1 MFTPPSVNQIASAYQ
16 GNPAPL
22 AQKVDQDKKQHGGI
36 PQDLRQLLAL
46 NDINQMRQGAGIQAA
61 LNAPPNMPTVAED
74 VQAKAKQ
81 ALQARMVQEAQKQ
94 MAKDGRPG
102 IVPMGV
108 PQPRPQPEE
117 QGIDSLPSNVG
128 ESYFHGGVVS
138 FDEGGPTPDTRSA
151 DDILREQMR
160 VNEEAKRQAA
170 IERQKTEVGA
180 PDTSQID
187 RLMAELETRK
197 AKLAAPKPGYDAM
210 MEYLA
215 QIASAPLSTRSSAAA
230 GAYGAQQQNAL
241 QRSRE
246 EQQNALTERA
256 IDLAQKKAD
265 VGYQYKKDLY
275 QTGNTAAEAAVKQRY
290 EAAIHAATN
299 DQAKARL
306 AQEMDLELKKLAIE
320 RQKVG
325 AMNKPAEG
333 IQVANLL
340 MAADPNLS
348 KEEALKRGYTIS
360 KSGELKQEQNDIA
373 RLKALEV
380 AEKDFLKI
388 HNDDI
393 RKNYATAKKP
403 EVKAQYDAWVKER
416 DAGIQKLRDDY
427 IKQSSGGL
435 PQALA
440 AQTTPS
446 APPTAGGYTVTAGG
460 MVHSFPTQ
468 AAADAFRLASGA
480 K

>member
-46 NDINQMRQGAGIQAA
+46 NDITQMRQGAGIQAA

-108 PQPRPQPEE
+108 PQPRPQPEN
-117 QGIDSLPSNVG
+117 QGIDALPSNVG

-160 VNEEAKRQAA
+160 VNEEDRRKAA
-170 IERQKTEVGA
+170 TERQRTELGA

-275 QTGNTAAEAAVKQRY
+275 QTGNTAAEAAIKQKY
-290 EAAIHAATN
+290 DAAIQVAKT
-299 DQAKARL
+299 DQEKLKL
-306 AQEMDLELKKLAIE
+306 AQEKDLELKKLAIE
-320 RQKVG
+320 RDKVG
-325 AMNKPAEG
+325 VMKINPALQIADALQKADPDRLNAIREG
-333 IQVANLL
+333 IASVYGNRTGQADAALL
-340 MAADPNLS
+340 GQYERAIKEHDTKYKDDPRQYQKAEKEAWKTEKAADLEGINKHYS
-348 KEEALKRGYTIS
+348 KYNIGPL
-360 KSGELKQEQNDIA
+360 
-373 RLKALEV
+373 
-380 AEKDFLKI
+380 AEK
-388 HNDDI
+388 
-393 RKNYATAKKP
+393 
-403 EVKAQYDAWVKER
+403 
-416 DAGIQKLRDDY
+416 
-427 IKQSSGGL
+427 GL
-435 PQALA
+435 PSAISGA
-440 AQTTPS
+440 TPS
-446 APPTAGGYTVTAGG
+446 ATPSGVTPLPPSPTPDKLTVGTVYQTAKG
-460 MVHSFPTQ
+460 P
-468 AAADAFRLASGA
+468 A
-480 K
+480 KWNGKGFEQ

>member
-46 NDINQMRQGAGIQAA
+46 NDITQMRQGAGIQAA

-102 IVPMGV
+102 IVPPNV
-108 PQPRPQPEE
+108 FQPRPQPEE

-138 FDEGGPTPDTRSA
+138 FEEGGPTPDTRNA

-170 IERQKTEVGA
+170 IERQRTEVGA
-180 PDTSQID
+180 PDTTQID
-187 RLMAELETRK
+187 RLIAENQARK
-197 AKLAAPKPGYDAM
+197 EKLVGPKPGYDAV
-210 MEYLA
+210 MEYLE
-215 QIASAPLSTRSSAAA
+215 QIAMGGGRSSAES
-230 GAYGAQQQNAL
+230 GALGASRQRAL
-241 QRSRE
+241 QKARE
-246 EQQNALTERA
+246 AEQSTLTDKM
-256 IDLAQKKAD
+256 IDLAQRKAD

-275 QTGNTAAEAAVKQRY
+275 QTGNTAAEAAIKQKY
-290 EAAIHAATN
+290 DAAIHVASG
-299 DQAKARL
+299 DQAKAKL
-306 AQEMDLELKKLAIE
+306 AQERDLELQKLAIE

-333 IQVANLL
+333 IQVANML

-348 KEEALKRGYTIS
+348 REEALKRGYMIS
-360 KSGELKQEQNDIA
+360 KSGELKQEQNETA
-373 RLKALEV
+373 RLKALEI
-380 AEKDFLKI
+380 AEKNFLENHDK
-388 HNDDI
+388 DM
-393 RKNYATAKKP
+393 RKMYATSKKP
-403 EVKAQYDAWVKER
+403 EYKAQYDAWAAER
-416 DAGIQKLRDDY
+416 EAGLKKLRDRRNL
-427 IKQSSGGL
+427 SEESGGL

-440 AQTTPS
+440 TQATPS
-446 APPTAGGYTVTAGG
+446 AAPATGGYTVMAGG
-460 MVHSFPTQ
+460 KVYNFPTQ
-468 AAADAFRLASGA
+468 AAADAFKQASGA
-480 K
+480 R

>member
-46 NDINQMRQGAGIQAA
+46 NDITQMRQGAGIQAA

-102 IVPMGV
+102 IIPMGV
-108 PQPRPQPEE
+108 PQPRPQPED

-138 FDEGGPTPDTRSA
+138 FEEGGPTPDTRSA

-170 IERQKTEVGA
+170 IERQRTEVGA
-180 PDTSQID
+180 PDTTQID
-187 RLMAELETRK
+187 RLIAENQARK
-197 AKLAAPKPGYDAM
+197 EKLVGPKPGYDAM
-210 MEYLA
+210 MEYLE
-215 QIASAPLSTRSSAAA
+215 QIAMGGGRSSAESGSL
-230 GAYGAQQQNAL
+230 GASRQRAL
-241 QRSRE
+241 QKARE
-246 EQQNALTERA
+246 AEQSTLTDKM
-256 IDLAQKKAD
+256 IDLAQRKAD

-275 QTGNTAAEAAVKQRY
+275 QTGNTAAEAAIKQRY
-290 EAAIHAATN
+290 DAAIHVATS

-306 AQEMDLELKKLAIE
+306 AQERDLELQKLAIE

-333 IQVANLL
+333 IQVANML
-340 MAADPNLS
+340 MAADPSLS
-348 KEEALKRGYTIS
+348 KEEALKRGYMIS
-360 KSGELKQEQNDIA
+360 KSGELKQEQNETA
-373 RLKALEV
+373 RLKALEI
-380 AEKDFLKI
+380 AEKNFLENHDK
-388 HNDDI
+388 DM
-393 RKNYATAKKP
+393 RKMYATSKKP
-403 EVKAQYDAWVKER
+403 EVKAQYDAWVAER
-416 DAGIQKLRDDY
+416 EAGLKKLRERRNLGEE
-427 IKQSSGGL
+427 SGGL

-440 AQTTPS
+440 TQATPS
-446 APPTAGGYTVTAGG
+446 APPTAGGYTAMVGG
-460 MVHSFPTQ
+460 RVFNFPTQ
-468 AAADAFRLASGA
+468 AAADAFKQASGA